1 MTGQSIRIWGL
12 RGIPE
17 IRPGDD
23 LSRHIATALQDAGG
37 VGNSESRQIGRGV
50 ILIVAHKVVS
60 KAEGCLV
67 RLADVTPSNRAKAW
81 AKHHRKDARIVEV
94 VLQQAKRIVRMNRGV
109 LIVETRH
116 GFVCANGGVDV
127 SNAPTGSVVT
137 LPKEPDESAR
147 RLRKDLE
154 EALGLPIAVII
165 SDTFGRP
172 WRQGL
177 TNVALGVSG
186 LSPFIDYR
194 GQRDS
199 YGRELH
205 ASVLAVA
212 DELAAAGELVMGK
225 TLGIPVA
232 IIEGF
237 PYQPVDGSAR
247 ALIRPREEDLFR

>member
-1 MTGQSIRIWGL
+1 LARQSIRIWGL

-17 IRPGDD
+17 INPGDN
-23 LSRHIATALQDAGG
+23 LSRHIAKAFQDAGG
-37 VGNSESRQIGRGV
+37 VENTEAQETGRGV
-50 ILIVAHKVVS
+50 ILIVAQKVVS

-67 RLADVTPSNRAKAW
+67 RLAEVTPSTRAKVW
-81 AKHHRKDARIVEV
+81 AKQHRKDARIIEI
-94 VLQQAKRIVRMNRGV
+94 VLREAKRVVRMDRGV
-109 LIVETRH
+109 VIVETRH

-137 LPKEPDESAR
+137 LPRDPDQSAR
-147 RLRKDLE
+147 RLRQDLE
-154 EALGLPIAVII
+154 KVLGLPIAVII

-186 LSPFIDYR
+186 LSPLIDYR
-194 GQRDS
+194 GQLDS
-199 YGRELH
+199 YGRELR
-205 ASVLAVA
+205 ATVLAVA

-232 IIEGF
+232 VIEGF
-237 PYQPVDGSAR
+237 SYRPAEGSGR
-247 ALIRPREEDLFR
+247 DLIRPGEEDLFR